1 MTDKSVASLIPKKI
15 HQIFWSFTGK
25 ELKDI
30 PKFKEHTLKTEQFAK
45 KYGYEYKL
53 WDLKECEELI
63 VEYFPKYID
72 LWNEFRYPIQ
82 RCDFIRY
89 LILFIHG
96 GWYIDCDVYPLQ
108 DLTPLE
114 NNNQCFTTW
123 HIDHKRLPYNAVF
136 GSTDRNPLFLDII
149 EDVERRTY
157 LKQSQKIYETWKGRL
172 VFQTTGHSMLKNHIP
187 KEDIHDLLTVFN
199 EKKKINSSSD
209 NPYFHDSNISSWW
222 GK

>member
-1 MTDKSVASLIPKKI
+1 MTIPKKI

-25 ELKDI
+25 ELNDI
-30 PKFKEHTLKTEQFAK
+30 PKFKEHTTKVKQFAEH
-45 KYGYEYKL
+45 YGYEYKL
-53 WDLKECEELI
+53 WDLKDCEELL
-63 VEYFPKYID
+63 VEYFPQYIV
-72 LWNEFRYPIQ
+72 LWTEFRYPIQ

-96 GWYIDCDVYPLQ
+96 GWYLDCDVYPIQ

-114 NNNQCFTTW
+114 NNQQVFTTW
-123 HIDHKRLPYNAVF
+123 HIDKDKLPYNAVM
-136 GSTDRNPLFLDII
+136 GSNYRNPLFLNIM
-149 EDVERRTY
+149 ESVERRTY
-157 LKQSQKIYETWKGRL
+157 EKQSKKIYETWKGRL
-172 VFQTTGHSMLKNHIP
+172 VFQTTGHYMLKRHVP

-199 EKKKINSSSD
+199 EKKKINNSSD

>member
-1 MTDKSVASLIPKKI
+1 MNRII
-15 HQIFWSFTGK
+15 HQVFIKFKPTMDLS
-25 ELKDI
+25 DI
-30 PKFKEHTLKTEQFAK
+30 PIFSSETQLTQDYCKSNNIT
-45 KYGYEYKL
+45 YKL
-53 WDLKECEELI
+53 WREPEIDRLLLKYPQYRKL
-63 VEYFPKYID
+63 YDNFKQ
-72 LWNEFRYPIQ
+72 PIQ

-199 EKKKINSSSD
+199 EKKKIDCSSD

>member
-1 MTDKSVASLIPKKI
+1 MIPKKI
-15 HQIFWSFTGK
+15 HQIYGLFNDGK
-25 ELKDI
+25 SIEQI

-45 KYGYEYKL
+45 HYGYEYKL
-53 WDLKECEELI
+53 WDLKECEELLI
-63 VEYFPKYID
+63 EHFPQYIE
-72 LWNEFRYPIQ
+72 LWQEFRYPIQ

-96 GWYIDCDVYPLQ
+96 GWYIDCDVFPLQ

-114 NNNQCFTTW
+114 NNNQCFTRW
-123 HIDHKRLPYNAVF
+123 SIDKNKLPYNAVF

-149 EDVERRTY
+149 EDIEKRTY
-157 LKQSQKIYETWKGRL
+157 EKQGKKIYETWKGRL
-172 VFQTTGHSMLKNHIP
+172 VFQTTGHHMLKRHVP
-187 KEDIHDLLTVFN
+187 KKDIHDLLTVFN
-199 EKKKINSSSD
+199 QKKHIDCSSH

>member
-1 MTDKSVASLIPKKI
+1 MTIPKKI

-25 ELKDI
+25 ELNDI
-30 PKFKEHTLKTEQFAK
+30 PKFKEHTTKVKQFAEH
-45 KYGYEYKL
+45 YGYEYKL
-53 WDLKECEELI
+53 WDLKDCEELL
-63 VEYFPKYID
+63 VEYFPQYIV
-72 LWNEFRYPIQ
+72 LWTEFRYPIQ

-96 GWYIDCDVYPLQ
+96 GWYLDCDVYPIQ

-114 NNNQCFTTW
+114 NNQQVFTTW
-123 HIDHKRLPYNAVF
+123 HIDKDKLPYNAVM
-136 GSTDRNPLFLDII
+136 GSTYRNPLFLNIM
-149 EDVERRTY
+149 ESVERRTY
-157 LKQSQKIYETWKGRL
+157 EKQSKKIYETWKGRL
-172 VFQTTGHSMLKNHIP
+172 VFQTTGHFMLKRHVP

-199 EKKKINSSSD
+199 EKKKINNSSD

>member
-1 MTDKSVASLIPKKI
+1 MGIPKKI

-25 ELKDI
+25 ELNDI
-30 PKFKEHTLKTEQFAK
+30 PKFKEHTLKTEQFANH
-45 KYGYEYKL
+45 YGYEYKL

-63 VEYFPKYID
+63 VEHFPKYIT
-72 LWNEFRYPIQ
+72 LWTEFRFPIQ

-96 GWYIDCDVYPLQ
+96 GWYLDCDVYPIQ

-114 NNNQCFTTW
+114 NNNQVFTTW
-123 HIDHKRLPYNAVF
+123 HIDHKRLPYNAVM
-136 GSTDRNPLFLDII
+136 GSTHRNPLFLDIMQ
-149 EDVERRTY
+149 ECEKRTY
-157 LKQSQKIYETWKGRL
+157 DKQSKKIYDTWKGRL
-172 VFQTTGHSMLKNHIP
+172 VFQTTGHFMLNSVIDK
-187 KEDIHDLLTVFN
+187 KDVYDLLTIFN
-199 EKKKINSSSD
+199 EKKKINNSSH